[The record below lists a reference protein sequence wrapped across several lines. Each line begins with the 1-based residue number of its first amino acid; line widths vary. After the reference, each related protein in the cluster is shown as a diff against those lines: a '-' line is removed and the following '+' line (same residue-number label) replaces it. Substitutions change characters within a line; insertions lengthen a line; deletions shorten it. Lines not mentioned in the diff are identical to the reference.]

1 MGTLTNNT
9 VGDGFVVESSFDW
22 FQRQLRLISI
32 SNPSEYR
39 PESRLIL
46 DLHIDSLEM
55 LELVIAVEK
64 KTARP
69 LADDIWLEW
78 TTIKDVTDYLDL
90 ANAEPV
96 R

>member
-1 MGTLTNNT
+1 MLANNT
-9 VGDGFVVESSFDW
+9 VGDDMAVESSFDW

-32 SNPSEYR
+32 SGLSECQ

-78 TTIKDVTDYLDL
+78 TTVKDVTDYLDL
-90 ANAEPV
+90 AEPV